1 VILTNYLELVRKLM
15 SAYFVDIEQVD
26 DVFLLAHMKIPDAIE
41 LPSETMDG
49 LICHNDIWCTLLMI
63 KV

>member
-41 LPSETMDG
+41 LPSETY
-49 LICHNDIWCTLLMI
+49 
-63 KV
+63 KVLY